1 MQGGGSY
8 YRIRVGDHRLGLSIM
23 DNIVVLVR
31 FLNRSEIYK
40 NFP

>member
-8 YRIRVGDHRLGLSIM
+8 YRIRVGDYRLGLSVS
-23 DNIVVLVR
+23 DDIVAFVR
-31 FLNRSEIYK
+31 CLNRNEIYK